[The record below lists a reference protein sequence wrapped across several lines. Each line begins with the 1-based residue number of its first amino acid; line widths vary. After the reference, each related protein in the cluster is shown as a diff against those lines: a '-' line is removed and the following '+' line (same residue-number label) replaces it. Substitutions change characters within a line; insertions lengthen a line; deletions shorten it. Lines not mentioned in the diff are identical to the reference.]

1 MSTHSNASFMTASR
15 DNMPLIN
22 REISWLSFNARV
34 LQEAQDKRN
43 PLVERMRFLGIFSN
57 NLDEFYRVR
66 VASLRRMTTLNKKA
80 KQDLNI
86 DPKMLLTE
94 IQKIVS
100 DQQKIFEQTYLKL
113 RAECEENGI
122 HIINETMLNEEQ
134 RKEVAEYFISNVRSA
149 LVPLMLDNQRSLP
162 RLRDKAIY
170 LAIKLYGSKK
180 NEVLYS
186 LIEVPSKS
194 VSRFY
199 VFKNNKPGENYIIL
213 LDDIIRA
220 NLKEIYSIFHV
231 QRFEAFTIKFTRD
244 AELEIDDDISVSLL
258 EQISISIQGR
268 KSGAPV
274 RFVYDK
280 EMPADLLKFLF
291 KKLGIHKEANIIAG
305 GRYHNFKDF
314 MGFPAIEG
322 SKFLFE
328 PLPPLKHPLI
338 TADKPVME
346 QIEKRDIMLNYPYQ
360 SFDYIIDLLREAAI
374 HPDVTAIKI
383 NLYRVAKN
391 SKIINAL
398 VNALNNGKQVQVIVE
413 LRARFDEENNINV
426 SNILQDAGAEIIFGV
441 KGLKV
446 HSKLMLIEK
455 VKNDKTTYYAHVG
468 TGNFHE
474 GTARV
479 YSDTTLL
486 TCDPRIA
493 VEVNKVFEFFESNYK
508 VKRYSHLIISPN
520 GSRRKFMELISNE
533 IKNAEKGQKA
543 EIILKLNNLVDED
556 MIYKLYEASEA
567 GVKICLIIRGVCS
580 LVPGIKGWSQ
590 NIEAF
595 SIVDRFLEHSRILY
609 FYNGGDEKLFIS
621 SADWMAR
628 NLDMRVEVS
637 APIYDKQLI
646 RQLKKLLSIQMHG
659 NVKARNLDA
668 KMSNSYRKTISGESV
683 RSQLE
688 IYNYFKSKYDSKSY

>member
-1 MSTHSNASFMTASR
+1 MGMNAPYMKATR

-43 PLVERMRFLGIFSN
+43 PLIERLRFLGIFSN

-66 VASLRRMTTLNKKA
+66 VASLRRMTTLTKKA
-80 KQDLNI
+80 KDELEI
-86 DPKMLLTE
+86 DPKLLLAE

-100 DQQKIFEQTYLKL
+100 EQQKTFEQTYLKL
-113 RAECEENGI
+113 REECEKSGI
-122 HIINETMLNEEQ
+122 HIINEQQLTPSQQEEIT
-134 RKEVAEYFISNVRSA
+134 AYFVNNVRSA
-149 LVPLMLDNQRSLP
+149 LVPLMLENSRPLP
-162 RLRDKAIY
+162 RLKDKAIY
-170 LAIKLYGSKK
+170 LAIKLYGKKK
-180 NEVLYS
+180 NEILYS

-194 VSRFY
+194 ISRFY
-199 VFKNNKPGENYIIL
+199 VFKNSKPGDNYMIL

-220 NLKEIYSIFHV
+220 NLKEIYTIFNI
-231 QRFEAFTIKFTRD
+231 QKFEAFTIKFTRD
-244 AELEIDDDISVSLL
+244 AELEIDDDISTSLL
-258 EQISISIQGR
+258 EQISKSIEGR

-280 EMPADLLKFLF
+280 EMPDDLLQFLY
-291 KKLGIHKEANIIAG
+291 KKIGITKDANIIAG

-322 SKFLFE
+322 NKFLFE
-328 PLPPLKHPLI
+328 PLPPLKHPYI
-338 TADKPVME
+338 PPGTSVMD
-346 QIEKRDIMLNYPYQ
+346 IVEKKDIMLNYPYQ

-374 HPDVTAIKI
+374 HPDVKAIKI

-426 SNILQDAGAEIIFGV
+426 SNVLQDAGADIIFGV

-446 HSKLMLIEK
+446 HSKLLLIEK
-455 VKNDKTTYYAHVG
+455 ERNEQTTYYAHVG

-474 GTARV
+474 GTARI

-493 VEVNKVFEFFESNYK
+493 VEVNKVFEFFENNYK

-520 GSRRKFMELISNE
+520 GSRRKLNDLINNE
-533 IKNAEKGQKA
+533 IKMAEKGTHA

-556 MIYKLYEASEA
+556 MIRKLYEASQA
-567 GVKICLIIRGVCS
+567 GVKIVLIIRGVCA
-580 LVPGIKGWSQ
+580 LVPGIKGWSE

-609 FYNGGDEKLFIS
+609 FYNGGHEKLFIS

-637 APIYDKQLI
+637 TPIYDKQLI
-646 RQLKKLLSIQMHG
+646 RQLKKLLDIQRHG
-659 NVKARNLDA
+659 NVKARILDA
-668 KMSNSYRKTISGESV
+668 KLSNKYRKTETSESV

-688 IYNYFKSKYDSKSY
+688 IYNYFREKLDKTDTSK

>member
-1 MSTHSNASFMTASR
+1 MGMNAPYMKATR

-43 PLVERMRFLGIFSN
+43 PLIERMRFLGIFSN

-66 VASLRRMTTLNKKA
+66 VASLRRMTTLTKKA
-80 KQDLNI
+80 KEELEI
-86 DPKMLLTE
+86 DPKLLLAE

-100 DQQKIFEQTYLKL
+100 EQQKTFEQTYLKL
-113 RAECEENGI
+113 REECEKSGI
-122 HIINETMLNEEQ
+122 HIINEKQLTEEQ
-134 RKEVAEYFISNVRSA
+134 QEEITAYFVNNVRSA
-149 LVPLMLDNQRSLP
+149 LVPLMLENNRPLP
-162 RLRDKAIY
+162 RLKDKAIY
-170 LAIKLYGSKK
+170 LAIKLYGKKK
-180 NEVLYS
+180 NEILYS

-194 VSRFY
+194 ISRFY
-199 VFKNNKPGENYIIL
+199 VFKNSQPGDNYMIL

-220 NLKEIYSIFHV
+220 NLKEIYTIFNI
-231 QRFEAFTIKFTRD
+231 QKFEAFTIKFTRD
-244 AELEIDDDISVSLL
+244 AELEIDDDISTSLL
-258 EQISISIQGR
+258 EQISKSIEGR

-280 EMPADLLKFLF
+280 EMPDDLLQFLF
-291 KKLGIHKEANIIAG
+291 KKIGITKDANIIAG

-314 MGFPAIEG
+314 MSFPAIEG
-322 SKFLFE
+322 TKFLFE
-328 PLPPLKHPLI
+328 PLPPLKHPYI
-338 TADKPVME
+338 APGTSVMDVV
-346 QIEKRDIMLNYPYQ
+346 EKKDIMLNYPYQ

-374 HPDVTAIKI
+374 HPDVKAIKI

-426 SNILQDAGAEIIFGV
+426 SNVLQDAGAEIIFGV

-446 HSKLMLIEK
+446 HSKLLLIEK
-455 VKNDKTTYYAHVG
+455 ERNEQTTYYAHIG

-493 VEVNKVFEFFESNYK
+493 VEVNKVFEFFENNYK

-520 GSRRKFMELISNE
+520 GSRRKFNELVNTE
-533 IKNAEKGQKA
+533 IKNAEKGERA

-556 MIYKLYEASEA
+556 MIRKLYEASEA
-567 GVKICLIIRGVCS
+567 GVKIVLIIRGVCA
-580 LVPGIKGWSQ
+580 LVPGIKGWSE

-609 FYNGGDEKLFIS
+609 FHNGGNEKLFIS

-637 APIYDKQLI
+637 TPIYDKQLI
-646 RQLKKLLSIQMHG
+646 RQLKKLLEIQRHG
-659 NVKARNLDA
+659 NVKARVLDS
-668 KMSNSYRKTISGESV
+668 KLSNKYRKTSGDSV

-688 IYNYFKSKYDSKSY
+688 IYNYFKEKLHSKETAK

>member
-1 MSTHSNASFMTASR
+1 MSKHTNATYMTAAR
-15 DNMPLIN
+15 ENMPLIN

-66 VASLRRMTTLNKKA
+66 VASLKRMTVLSKKA
-80 KQDLNI
+80 KQDLSV
-86 DPKMLLTE
+86 DPKLLLHE

-100 DQQKIFEQTYLKL
+100 DQQKDFEETYLKL
-113 RAECEENGI
+113 SQECEDNGI
-122 HIINETMLNEEQ
+122 HIINEKMLNAVQ
-134 RKEVAEYFISNVRSA
+134 QLEVAEYFTTNVRPA
-149 LVPLMLDNQRSLP
+149 LVPLMLDNNRPLP

-170 LAIKLYGSKK
+170 LAIKLFGAKK
-180 NEVLYS
+180 NEILYS
-186 LIEVPSKS
+186 LIEVPAKTI
-194 VSRFY
+194 SRFY

-220 NLKEIYSIFHV
+220 NLKEIYSIFNV
-231 QRFEAFTIKFTRD
+231 QKVEAYTIKFTRD

-280 EMPADLLKFLF
+280 AMPEDVLKFLY
-291 KKLGIHKEANIIAG
+291 KKLNIHKEANIIAG

-322 SKFLFE
+322 DKFLFE
-328 PLPPLKHPLI
+328 PLPPLKHQLI
-338 TADKPVME
+338 VSDKPVME
-346 QIEKRDIMLNYPYQ
+346 QIEKKDIMLNYPYQ

-426 SNILQDAGAEIIFGV
+426 SNILQEAGAEIVFGV

-446 HSKLMLIEK
+446 HSKLLLIQK
-455 VKNDKTTYYAHVG
+455 VKNQKTTYFAHIG

-474 GTARV
+474 GTAKI

-493 VEVNKVFEFFESNYK
+493 LEVNKVFEFFENNYK

-520 GSRRKFMELISNE
+520 GSRRKFVELINNE
-533 IKNAEKGQKA
+533 IKNAEKGEKA

-556 MIYKLYEASEA
+556 MIYKLYEASEL
-567 GVKICLIIRGVCS
+567 GVKITLIIRGVCS
-580 LVPGIKGWSQ
+580 LVPGIKGWSS

-609 FYNGGDEKLFIS
+609 FYNGGNEKLFIS

-646 RQLKKLLSIQMHG
+646 KQLKKLLSIQMHG
-659 NVKARNLDA
+659 NVKARILDS
-668 KMSNSYRKTISGESV
+668 KMSNTYRKTLDGESM

-688 IYNYFKSKYDSKSY
+688 TYNYFKTKNESKTV

>member
-1 MSTHSNASFMTASR
+1 MGMNAPYMKATR

-43 PLVERMRFLGIFSN
+43 PLIERMRFLGIFSN

-66 VASLRRMTTLNKKA
+66 VASLRRMTTLTKKA
-80 KQDLNI
+80 KEELEI
-86 DPKMLLTE
+86 DPKLLLAE

-100 DQQKIFEQTYLKL
+100 EQQKTFEQTYLKL
-113 RAECEENGI
+113 REECEKSGI
-122 HIINETMLNEEQ
+122 HIINEKQISEEQ
-134 RKEVAEYFISNVRSA
+134 QEEITAYFVNNVRSA
-149 LVPLMLDNQRSLP
+149 LVPLMLENNRPLP
-162 RLRDKAIY
+162 RLKDKAIY
-170 LAIKLYGSKK
+170 LAIKLYGKKK
-180 NEVLYS
+180 NEILYS

-194 VSRFY
+194 ISRFY
-199 VFKNNKPGENYIIL
+199 VFKNSQPGDNYMIL

-220 NLKEIYSIFHV
+220 NLKEIYTIFNI
-231 QRFEAFTIKFTRD
+231 QKFEAFTIKFTRD
-244 AELEIDDDISVSLL
+244 AELEIDDDISTSLL
-258 EQISISIQGR
+258 EQISKSIEGR

-280 EMPADLLKFLF
+280 EMPDDLLQFLF
-291 KKLGIHKEANIIAG
+291 KKIGITKDANIIAG

-314 MGFPAIEG
+314 MSFPAIEG
-322 SKFLFE
+322 NKFLFE
-328 PLPPLKHPLI
+328 PLPPLKHPYI
-338 TADKPVME
+338 APGTSVMDVV
-346 QIEKRDIMLNYPYQ
+346 EKKDIMLNYPYQ

-374 HPDVTAIKI
+374 HPDVKAIKI

-426 SNILQDAGAEIIFGV
+426 SNVLQDAGAEIIFGV

-446 HSKLMLIEK
+446 HSKLLLIEK
-455 VKNDKTTYYAHVG
+455 ERNEQTTYYAHIG

-493 VEVNKVFEFFESNYK
+493 VEVNKVFEFFENNYK

-520 GSRRKFMELISNE
+520 GSRRKFNELVNTE
-533 IKNAEKGQKA
+533 IKNAEKGERA

-556 MIYKLYEASEA
+556 MIRKLYEASEA
-567 GVKICLIIRGVCS
+567 GVKIVLIIRGVCA
-580 LVPGIKGWSQ
+580 LVPGIKGWSE

-609 FYNGGDEKLFIS
+609 FHNGGNEKLFIS

-637 APIYDKQLI
+637 TPIYDKQLI
-646 RQLKKLLSIQMHG
+646 KQLKKLLEIQRHG
-659 NVKARNLDA
+659 NVKARILDA
-668 KMSNSYRKTISGESV
+668 KLSNKYRKTSGESV

-688 IYNYFKSKYDSKSY
+688 IYNYFKSKYESKLH